1 MEKKKVSMQD
11 MSLEDKKKVLAESG
25 IVVGAILLLCYFF
38 GFSYVW
44 NTSYGAEVSVNGW
57 NYIIAGFAYIFSGF
71 KFNFRATGAAFGD
84 LAVPFNYYARVYVRV
99 LAIATVVSVII
110 LLVYILLSALN
121 IKKYSAK
128 LETITMIV
136 LYVLAVAFL
145 VCIIVALTMNGS
157 KILPK
162 YCNSNPE
169 CSIAT
174 LAFFPFFITLITAIV
189 HSVFLY
195 KNKEAEVEE

>member
-57 NYIIAGFAYIFSGF
+57 NYIISCMTWKF
-71 KFNFRATGAAFGD
+71 KETGALYGD
-84 LAVPFNYYARVYVRV
+84 IAVPFNYYAKYYTRV
-99 LAIATVVSVII
+99 LAVATTVTFGV
-110 LLVYILLSALN
+110 LLIYILLSALN

-128 LETITMIV
+128 LETITMVV
-136 LYVLAVAFL
+136 LYFLAVAFL

-174 LAFFPFFITLITAIV
+174 LAFFPFFITLITAIA

-195 KNKEAEVEE
+195 KNKEVEE

>member
-1 MEKKKVSMQD
+1 MEKKKVGKQEMT
-11 MSLEDKKKVLAESG
+11 LEDKKKVLAESG
-25 IVVGAILLLCYFF
+25 IVVGVILLLCYFF

-57 NYIIAGFAYIFSGF
+57 NYIIACLTWQF
-71 KFNFRATGAAFGD
+71 KKPDAVYGD
-84 LAVPFNYYARVYVRV
+84 IAVPFNYYAKYYTRV
-99 LAIATVVSVII
+99 LAVATTVTFVV
-110 LLVYILLSALN
+110 LLVYILLSTLN
-121 IKKYSAK
+121 IKKYHAK
-128 LETITMIV
+128 LEVATMTI
-136 LYVLAVAFL
+136 LYFLAVAFL

-174 LAFFPFFITLITAIV
+174 LAFFPFFITLITAIA

-195 KNKEAEVEE
+195 KNKEEVQE

>member
-1 MEKKKVSMQD
+1 MESKKKVSRQE
-11 MSLEDKKKVLAESG
+11 MSLDDKKKVLAESG

-44 NTSYGAEVSVNGW
+44 NTSYGSEVSVNGW
-57 NYIIAGFAYIFSGF
+57 NYIISCLTWKF
-71 KFNFRATGAAFGD
+71 KETGALYGD
-84 LAVPFNYYARVYVRV
+84 IAVPFNYYAKYYVRV
-99 LAIATVVSVII
+99 LAIVTTESFAVV
-110 LLVYILLSALN
+110 LVYILLSALN

-128 LETITMIV
+128 LEIVTMAV
-136 LYVLAVAFL
+136 LYTLAISFL
-145 VCIIVALTMNGS
+145 ACIVVALTMNGS

-195 KNKEAEVEE
+195 KNKESEVEE

>member
-1 MEKKKVSMQD
+1 MEKKKVSMQS

-44 NTSYGAEVSVNGW
+44 NTSYGSEVSVNGW

-71 KFNFRATGAAFGD
+71 KFNFKATGVAFGD

-99 LAIATVVSVII
+99 LAVTTVVSVII

-128 LETITMIV
+128 LETITMVV
-136 LYVLAVAFL
+136 LYFLAVAFL

-174 LAFFPFFITLITAIV
+174 LAFLPFFITLITAIV

-195 KNKEAEVEE
+195 KNKEVEE